1 MAILRKK
8 KGQKAGGRIKNSLL
22 NVGIGAGMSVVD
34 AMVTNDAVGYVALG
48 AGVLLPIAV
57 GGTERAGDALA
68 AVGAYK
74 VATQMNLA
82 GTLGLGSNPATA
94 GVFDSR
100 NAIGRTLFNQKK
112 KAERKSGKHNP
123 NNTIG

>member
-8 KGQKAGGRIKNSLL
+8 KGQKTGGIIKDNLV
-22 NVGIGAGMSVVD
+22 NIGVGAGISVVD
-34 AMVTNDAVGYVALG
+34 AMVSNDAVGYVALG
-48 AGVLLPIAV
+48 AGVALPIIV
-57 GGTERAGDALA
+57 GGTEGIGNALA

-74 VATQMNLA
+74 VANQLNIA
-82 GTLGLGSNPATA
+82 GALGLGEKPATT

-100 NAIGRTLFNQKK
+100 QAIGRTLFSEKK